1 MSKINIGLLL
11 FLSSCSFF
19 SCQDDKIEQDG
30 DGLLDLKV
38 SFNTQ
43 TTPAIAVRST
53 ERDYA
58 VVIKNEDGRTIKRYA
73 TQEDMPE
80 EIALAAGIY
89 TAEVTSGNNPDAAF
103 SSPYFT
109 GSEKFSVKS
118 NEASQAEVKCT
129 LANAK
134 VSVNYSERIKQY
146 FSSYKTSVS
155 VPKGCITFTEDNQ
168 ESGYFKIANDSM
180 RLSWELTA
188 INTAGQSFKK
198 NGEFQAKK
206 RQHYSLNFDIDNQ
219 QNSEEGGVKVNI
231 IANDDVVR
239 TDTVVMIVLRTLPE
253 ITGENFDITV
263 PVALQYKKYE
273 NAAYKINIKGTPSID
288 SILFEHNCE
297 HLYTNNVP
305 YNFNLYKIQ
314 SSAFETMQS
323 AGLVWE
329 RETDST
335 VSMDFTPMLDRLET
349 GSYEFTF
356 RVYDSKGKN
365 NAATFQ
371 LSIVDADVLT
381 LGVPGNTSGDVWARH
396 ARIGGQWMT
405 NDQPEGLQIRYRIK
419 GGSDA
424 DWITV
429 PASEII
435 SNKKQFYASIDKLEP
450 ETVYEYQTLSSKDG
464 ADVPANI
471 QMFTT
476 DMADPLPN
484 SSFDEWDGTY
494 PWAPGSEEKDKFWD
508 TGNKAAEVA
517 KLVLTQSSD
526 VLPSG
531 VTNGKSA
538 WLKSQ
543 YTKAFGVAD
552 VFAAGNIFS
561 GTFGKIEGTS
571 GASMT
576 FGQPYTS
583 RPQKLKGYY
592 KYNSKTIDWDKKGG
606 LSGKEDRFHIYII
619 LADEAHY
626 LNTTN
631 QSTLFDMDKIK
642 RGEDPH
648 TIAFAELSNEEFDD
662 QGNDVTPSV
671 KMNDYKAF
679 EITLEYYK
687 KNVRPSYIIV
697 AATSSKYG
705 DYYTGGIGS
714 ELYIDEFELVFE

>member
-1 MSKINIGLLL
+1 MLKNNIGILL
-11 FLSSCSFF
+11 FLFAGVF
-19 SCQDDKIEQDG
+19 LGCQDDRIEKEG
-30 DGLLDLKV
+30 DGWLDLQV
-38 SFNTQ
+38 SFNTK
-43 TTPAIAVRST
+43 TLPAISVRSA
-53 ERDYA
+53 ERDYSLI
-58 VVIKNEDGRTIKRYA
+58 VKNADGRIVRRYPTRA
-73 TQEDMPE
+73 DVPE
-80 EIALAAGIY
+80 EIALAAGTY
-89 TAEVTSGNNPDAAF
+89 MAEVTSGTNPDAAF

-109 GSEKFSVKS
+109 GSHSLNIKA
-118 NEASQAEVKCT
+118 NASSQTEIECT

-155 VPKGCITFTEDNQ
+155 VPKGCITFTEDNK
-168 ESGYFKIANDSM
+168 ESGYFKVASDSM

-188 INTAGQSFKK
+188 INTAGRKFTK
-198 NGEFQAKK
+198 NGELQAKK
-206 RQHYSLNFDIDNQ
+206 RQHYSLNFDIENH
-219 QNSEEGGVKVNI
+219 QNSEEGGLKVNI

-239 TDTVVMIVLRTLPE
+239 KDTTVSLVLRTLPE
-253 ITGENFDITV
+253 ITGDNFDITA

-273 NAAYKINIKGTPSID
+273 GAAYKVNIKGTPSID
-288 SILFEHNCE
+288 SILFAHDCE
-297 HLYTNNVP
+297 YLNTHQVP
-305 YNFNLYKIQ
+305 FKFNLYHIEP
-314 SSAFETMQS
+314 SAIDTMKK

-329 RETDST
+329 KRSDST
-335 VSMDFTPMLDRLET
+335 ASMDFTPMLDKLPI

-356 RVYDSKGKN
+356 HVYDSKGKN
-365 NAATFQ
+365 NKATFQ

-381 LGVPGNTSGDVWARH
+381 LSVPSGTSGDVWARH
-396 ARIGGQWMT
+396 ARLGGHWLT
-405 NDQPEGLQIRYRIK
+405 DAQPDNLQIRYREK
-419 GGSDA
+419 GSSS
-424 DWITV
+424 WIATLS
-429 PASEII
+429 ASEF
-435 SNKKQFYASIDKLEP
+435 NAKDAQFYVTINNLEP
-450 ETVYEYQTLSSKDG
+450 ETVYEYQALSTKDG
-464 ADVPANI
+464 ATVPANI
-471 QMFTT
+471 QTFTT
-476 DMADPLPN
+476 DIATSLPN
-484 SSFDEWDGTY
+484 GSFDEWDGTY
-494 PWAPGSEEKDKFWD
+494 PWAAGSDEKDKFWD
-508 TGNKAAEVA
+508 TGNKAAEIA
-517 KLVLTQSSD
+517 KLVLTQSSE

-531 VTNGKSA
+531 VAKGKSA

-561 GTFGKIEGTS
+561 GKFGKIEGTS

-576 FGQPYTS
+576 FGQPYTA

-631 QSTLFDMDKIK
+631 QSTLFDIDKIK

-648 TIAFAELSNEEFDD
+648 TIAFAELSNEKFDEN
-662 QGNDVTPSV
+662 GNDVTPAV
-671 KMNDYKAF
+671 KMDDYKAF

-687 KNVRPSYIIV
+687 KTIRPTHIIV